1 MSGSTAKITSLN
13 GITIGEGCVF
23 SSGNFKNSNN
33 DVITLPSA
41 SGTIALT
48 SDITTATA
56 GIVTETGTQTL
67 TNKTLTTPEIASIKN
82 SSATITVPS
91 TTGTLALTSDVTSA
105 TAGIVT
111 LTGEQTLSNKTLN
124 NPKIATIV
132 NGGSAITV
140 PSTIGTLALL
150 SDVNTAVNAQKG
162 RIDRLLNYLE
172 KWISVGNLSMADIT
186 ESVDPSS

>member
-111 LTGEQTLSNKTLN
+111 LTGEQTLSNKTLT